1 MKRKQTNKKILIIS
15 IFSVLAF
22 FLVAFNVIMVTI
34 VGTHMNSGT
43 DITQY
48 SNAANTRTTI
58 LKAHRGYIYDRNGN
72 IVAQDQVKYKMYAIL
87 STSRPNSGSKPAYVA
102 DKYYTAAVL
111 AHVLE
116 CEEAPLVEILSRDA
130 YQVEFGYYGNSLTKE
145 QKEAIEAYDLP
156 GIEFTEVPCRNYP
169 LSNFASYFV
178 GFAQYDTEQ
187 DKLVGKMGVEAIY
200 DEQLSGQNGYRKI
213 QVNTEGYAL
222 PGSESVT
229 VEAHNGSDVYLTLDK
244 TIQESLE
251 GALTKT
257 IEEHYD
263 CDRAWGA
270 VVECETGKILAISSY
285 PTFDLNTLEIEDWT
299 NMATQYAYEP
309 GSTMKT
315 FTYAAAIDSGVYPEG
330 ATFDSSSFFMGISN
344 GYPIRVYE
352 GSGNRIYGQI
362 NNARNRDWGE
372 ITYDVGYR
380 YSSNV
385 GIAMLLC
392 YYLSPDVLSQ
402 YLDNFGFFKKVN
414 FEGFAEEVGVKNMY
428 YPIEMLTTG
437 FGQGSSVTM
446 MQMLQGYTAIFND
459 GTMVKPYIVQQ
470 VKNSDTGEV
479 EYLAE
484 TEVVG
489 QPIKAET
496 AKKVQ
501 QLMWD
506 VVNTEDGTGIRYRVD
521 GVDVIAK
528 TGTAEVAGAR
538 NADRVIS
545 SVMLAF
551 PADDPKIMVYYAFL
565 SQYDRY
571 LHAETETITSFVK
584 KVAVQCGLT
593 NGHADEKPVPEDGE
607 ERVTEIYTM
616 ENYLNH
622 SLKYVYDV
630 DNEKDL
636 DYVILGNGNQVIN
649 QYPKEG
655 STIISGQKVFL
666 LTSDSDI
673 QMPDIS
679 GYTRKDVMA
688 LWDLI
693 GLAVAINGE
702 GRVISQSIPVGTLIY
717 SNSVLEV
724 VMEETGN

>member
-1 MKRKQTNKKILIIS
+1 MKRVQTNRKIFLIS
-15 IFSVLAF
+15 CFCVLAF
-22 FLVAFNVIMVTI
+22 FLIAFNVAMVAI
-34 VGTHMNSGT
+34 AGKHINSGT

-58 LKAHRGYIYDRNGN
+58 LKARRGFIYDRNGN
-72 IVAQDQVKYKMYAIL
+72 IVAQDSVKYKMYAVL
-87 STSRPNSGSKPAYVA
+87 SSSRPNNGTKPAYVV

-111 AHVLE
+111 AHVLG

-145 QKEAIEAYDLP
+145 QMEEIQAYDLP
-156 GIEFTEVPCRNYP
+156 GIEFTEIPSRNYP
-169 LSNFASYFV
+169 LSTFASYFV

-187 DKLVGKMGVEAIY
+187 NALIGKMGIEQIY
-200 DEQLSGQNGYRKI
+200 NEQLTGENGYRQI

-251 GALTKT
+251 SAFVKT
-257 IEEHYD
+257 AEEHYD
-263 CDRAWGA
+263 CNKVWGA
-270 VVECETGKILAISSY
+270 VMECETGKILGIGAY
-285 PTFDLNTLEIEDWT
+285 PTFDLNQLNIEDWMNT
-299 NMATQYAYEP
+299 ATQYAYEP
-309 GSTMKT
+309 GSTMKS
-315 FTYAAAIDSGVYPEG
+315 FTYAAAIDTGVYPEG
-330 ATFDSSSFFMGISN
+330 ETFDSSTFLMGISN

-352 GSGNRIYGQI
+352 GSGNRVYATIG
-362 NNARNRDWGE
+362 NSRNRDWGE
-372 ITYDVGYR
+372 ISYDVGYR

-385 GIAMLLC
+385 GIAMLLSN
-392 YYLSPDVLSQ
+392 YLHPNTFSE
-402 YLDNFGFFKKVN
+402 YLDKFGFFKKVN
-414 FEGFAEEVGVKNMY
+414 FEGFAEETGVKNMY

-446 MQMLQGYTAIFND
+446 MQMLQAYSAIFND
-459 GTMVKPYIVQQ
+459 GKMVKPYLVQQ
-470 VKNSDTGEV
+470 VKNPDTGEV

-489 QPIKAET
+489 EPIKAST
-496 AKKVQ
+496 AERVR

-506 VVNTEDGTGIRYRVD
+506 VVNTEDGTGIKYKVD

-528 TGTAEVAGAR
+528 TGTAEIGAGTSGK
-538 NADRVIS
+538 VIS
-545 SVMLAF
+545 SVMMAF
-551 PADDPKIMVYYAFL
+551 PADDPKIMIYYCFV
-565 SQYDRY
+565 SEYDRY
-571 LHAETETITSFVK
+571 LHADTDTITSFAK

-593 NGHADEKPVPEDGE
+593 NGHSDAAPEDGE
-607 ERVTEIYTM
+607 EERKVTEVYKM

-636 DYVILGNGNQVIN
+636 DYVILGNGTEIIN

-655 STIISGQKVFL
+655 TTIINGQKVFL
-666 LTSDSDI
+666 LTSDNDI
-673 QMPDIS
+673 QMPDVT

-702 GRVISQSIPVGTLIY
+702 GRVVSQSIPVGTLLY
-717 SNSVLEV
+717 SNSILEV
-724 VMEETGN
+724 VME